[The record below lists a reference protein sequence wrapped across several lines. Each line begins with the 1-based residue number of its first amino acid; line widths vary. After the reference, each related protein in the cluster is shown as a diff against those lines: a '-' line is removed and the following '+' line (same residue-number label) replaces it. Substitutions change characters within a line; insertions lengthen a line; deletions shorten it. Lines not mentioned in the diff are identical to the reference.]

1 MLIRITTCPFVR
13 VQRGSKDV
21 CVGAAEAVTID
32 LRIIDNPHTL
42 RREVVEPHAMLV
54 LIPRVLAGWNVLLL
68 DIDTIGAGSSAATD
82 FEASPQLCS

>member
-54 LIPRVLAGWNVLLL
+54 LIPRVLVGLDVLLL
-68 DIDTIGAGSSAATD
+68 DIDTISAGSSAATD
-82 FEASPQLCS
+82 FETSPQLCS